1 MVRFE
6 ATKFYGSMV
15 VITGLILTLT
25 VYSINSGQTTKTLP
39 LSLKITPAD
48 GPAIFP
54 TLEYIVISE
63 TPVPTATPKPT
74 LTPTVTPKPLIF
86 SDLDQLMERHARNNS
101 ISFEL
106 LKKIA
111 RCESGFNSN
120 ARNGDYAGLYQ
131 FSTGSWQTARKL
143 MNENPDPNLR
153 FNAEEAVKTAAFK
166 IASGGIGIWPNCGK

>member
-1 MVRFE
+1 MVRFA
-6 ATKFYGSMV
+6 ATKFYGTMV
-15 VITGLILTLT
+15 VITGLILALT
-25 VYSINSGQTTKTLP
+25 VYSINSSQTSKSLP
-39 LSLKITPAD
+39 LSIKITPAAS
-48 GPAIFP
+48 PTIIQ

-63 TPVPTATPKPT
+63 TPIPTVTPKPT
-74 LTPTVTPKPLIF
+74 LTPTMTPRPLMIT
-86 SDLDQLMERHARNNS
+86 DLDQMMERHARNNS

-131 FSTGSWQTARKL
+131 FSTGAWQTARKL